1 MKTIKKTALVLSLA
15 VCTLVQSHAVT
26 ILTDN
31 FLVSGSPDS
40 NNQNFGLLAGLP
52 PRQTGV
58 LAGTGY
64 SDIGAAGE
72 SQINNGGNR
81 AYFYTLNTSNTL
93 VGMSIN
99 HNFTDYSSLNLSY
112 DVYVDSTTY
121 AGTLK
126 GFALGGTQTDSYL
139 TTSGI
144 GVTLDL
150 AGNGNLYSGGVLI
163 SSFTTS
169 AASDAYNFQVS
180 FSNTGAYDG
189 TGIATLDLT
198 INGVVADLNGVS
210 AGTSFTR
217 TGLGSNNYIN
227 FLAEN
232 TSSFSQTHFGYDGL
246 TITGTAI
253 PEPTTVSLILLSL
266 GAIVVLRRRYAKAV

>member
-1 MKTIKKTALVLSLA
+1 MKTIKKTALALSLA
-15 VCTLVQSHAVT
+15 ACALVQSHAVT

-31 FLVSGSPDS
+31 FSVTGTPNTED
-40 NNQNFGLLAGLP
+40 QNYSLGT
-52 PRQTGV
+52 RQTGV

-64 SDIGAAGE
+64 SDIGGTWQ
-72 SQINNGGNR
+72 SQINNSNNR
-81 AYFYTLNTSNTL
+81 VYFYTGTGNTL
-93 VGMSIN
+93 GGMSIN

-112 DVYVDSTTY
+112 DVYVDSATY
-121 AGTLK
+121 PGTLK
-126 GFALGGTQTDSYL
+126 GFALGALQADSY
-139 TTSGI
+139 TTASGI

-150 AGNGNLYSGGVLI
+150 AGNGNLYSGGVLV
-163 SSFTTS
+163 SSFTT
-169 AASDAYNFQVS
+169 AVAGNDQYNFQVS
-180 FSNTGAYDG
+180 LTNTGAYNG
-189 TGIATLDLT
+189 TGSAILDLT
-198 INGVVADLNGVS
+198 INGVTADLNGAA
-210 AGTSFTR
+210 AGTSFVR

-232 TSSFSQTHFGYDGL
+232 TTSGFTQTHFGYGGL